1 MYQQWAIC
9 LIASHEWRLGALLV
23 IWVSLPGCKCFV
35 SSLEEGTNL
44 NKILG
49 KSNDINIGNSHL
61 IVI

>member
-1 MYQQWAIC
+1 M
-9 LIASHEWRLGALLV
+9 
-23 IWVSLPGCKCFV
+23 

-61 IVI
+61 IVIYFYCVDENSVTLEFVQNQCVDFIDN